1 MEFGLREFLALTTSG
16 VIGALIA
23 YGYQKWIKR

>member
-1 MEFGLREFLALTTSG
+1 MEFGLREFVALTCSG
-16 VIGALIA
+16 AVGALLA